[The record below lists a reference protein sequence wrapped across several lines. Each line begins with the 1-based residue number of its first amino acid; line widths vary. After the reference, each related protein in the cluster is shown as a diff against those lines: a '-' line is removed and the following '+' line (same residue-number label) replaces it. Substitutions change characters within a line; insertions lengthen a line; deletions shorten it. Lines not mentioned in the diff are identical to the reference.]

1 MRTDFLFYPLLQKQ
15 KTHTNLGM
23 IWALSH
29 RGDIS
34 ILYEVEGAEERHQMK
49 WYWGCL
55 RLRFETGS
63 CYVVSLGLDFRDHP
77 SHHTQTADVPLVT

>member
-1 MRTDFLFYPLLQKQ
+1 MRTDFLFYPVLQKQ

-34 ILYEVEGAEERHQMK
+34 ISYEVEGGGRGKASNE
-49 WYWGCL
+49 
-55 RLRFETGS
+55 
-63 CYVVSLGLDFRDHP
+63 VVLGVFA
-77 SHHTQTADVPLVT
+77 SSF

>member
-1 MRTDFLFYPLLQKQ
+1 MRTDFLFYPVLQKQ

-34 ILYEVEGAEERHQMK
+34 ISYEVEGAEERHQSN
-49 WYWGCL
+49 
-55 RLRFETGS
+55 E
-63 CYVVSLGLDFRDHP
+63 VVLGVFA
-77 SHHTQTADVPLVT
+77 SSF